1 MKTCFIKTKRSVKNF
16 LNQTGFEF
24 PELRAS
30 VPLVSRLQAS
40 KNSNQFIIKNKKG
53 YTVLEAIPFII
64 IMFVLLGATLGSW
77 GLAHTAIM
85 HSIAA
90 RHGSFVYFNNR
101 SDISYLRDFGDPDS
115 YPTDSYYGR
124 IGWRFS
130 YIQEERSQGVN
141 SMVATER
148 FVDFT
153 SPNDTRASGVSGPFG
168 SRGYEDDGQFTTDH
182 NNIWGPMN
190 PRNKKKVAPA
200 WIMVGYGICLNAS
213 CGN

>member
-1 MKTCFIKTKRSVKNF
+1 MKTCFIKTKQKAKKI
-16 LNQTGFEF
+16 LN
-24 PELRAS
+24 
-30 VPLVSRLQAS
+30 
-40 KNSNQFIIKNKKG
+40 NKKG

-101 SDISYLRDFGDPDS
+101 SDISYLRDFGDPFSLGD
-115 YPTDSYYGR
+115 PVYYGR
-124 IGWRFS
+124 IEWRFS

-153 SPNDTRASGVSGPFG
+153 SPNDTPGSGGGGGPFG
-168 SRGYEDDGQFTTDH
+168 NEGYDNRDGRFTADH
-182 NNIWGPMN
+182 NNIWSLIGSN
-190 PRNKKKVAPA
+190 RNRTKVAPA
-200 WIMVGYGICLNAS
+200 WIMVGYGICLNAR